1 MTRVKRSFFWI
12 FICIA
17 LFVAIFPIYW
27 MIVTALRPDGSVY
40 DTSLI
45 SWPPQFGTFG
55 RVFDNHAIEVWLRNS
70 LIVAGG
76 TTIYSL
82 FVAVPAGYSLS
93 RFQSRLGQGSAFA
106 ILTAKTLPPA
116 LLVIPMFLVFQRI
129 GLSNSLWSL
138 ILANTSFAVPFCVW
152 MLKGFFDT
160 ISDSLIE
167 AARVDGASRMRII
180 HSIVLPLSAPGL
192 VAAGLFAFI
201 RGWND
206 FIFALTLAGPNRQ
219 TLPPGLV
226 NTYLGEVRTV
236 WPELMAACLV
246 VSVPVIVVFIAL
258 QRYLVS
264 GLTAGAVKG

>member
-152 MLKGFFDT
+152 MLKGFFDR
-160 ISDSLIE
+160 IPAEIDE
-167 AARVDGASRMRII
+167 AAEVDGASLVRRLF
-180 HSIVLPLSAPGL
+180 SVVLPVAMPGIAACAL
-192 VAAGLFAFI
+192 YSFLLGWNEFVFARTFINEDSLRVATVGLAGLFGEHQTPWNLVLAASILVAFPAVV
-201 RGWND
+201 
-206 FIFALTLAGPNRQ
+206 IFVL
-219 TLPPGLV
+219 
-226 NTYLGEVRTV
+226 
-236 WPELMAACLV
+236 
-246 VSVPVIVVFIAL
+246 L
-258 QRYLVS
+258 QRYFVS
-264 GLTAGAVKG
+264 GMTAGAIR